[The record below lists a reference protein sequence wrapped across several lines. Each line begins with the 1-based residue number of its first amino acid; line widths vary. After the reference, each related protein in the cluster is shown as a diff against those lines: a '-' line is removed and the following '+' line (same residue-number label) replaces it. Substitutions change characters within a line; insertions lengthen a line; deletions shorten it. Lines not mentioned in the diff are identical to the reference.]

1 MNTHLRQHL
10 RKTAALALPVAIGQ
24 LGHVMLGVTD
34 SLMVGHL
41 GPVPLAAASLG
52 NSVFVLILV
61 LAIGLASAITPL
73 TAIARGENNHEEAG
87 IVLRQGLLLNTLF
100 SILLITSAFVL
111 SNILPLLDQPQD
123 VVAQAIPYL
132 RIMGFSFFPMM
143 VFISFRNFIEG
154 LSFTRPAMVIILLAN
169 LVNVA
174 GNWVFIYGNFGMPAL
189 GLIGAG
195 YSSLCVEVFAAAAIV
210 IYAFRSQ
217 RFTRYQPL
225 LEYRSFNIPMQKR
238 LLRIGVPSGVQ
249 YFFEVGS
256 FSFSAVM
263 IGWLGAKA
271 LAAHQIAISLASISF
286 MMTLGIS
293 HAATIR
299 VGHAMGKK
307 DRRLL
312 RQTGFSAII
321 LAIVLMS
328 TAALTFIVFRDFLPT
343 LYIDDTE
350 VIPLASTL
358 LILAAMFQLSDG
370 LQVVG
375 HGLLRGMTD
384 VTVPMFVAIVAYWI
398 VGLPLGY
405 FFGFVVDLGAPGV
418 WIGFVAGLSTA
429 AGAFL
434 FRFHRQSKR
443 LFTAR

>member
-1 MNTHLRQHL
+1 
-10 RKTAALALPVAIGQ
+10 
-24 LGHVMLGVTD
+24 ML
-34 SLMVGHL
+34 H
-41 GPVPLAAASLG
+41 
-52 NSVFVLILV
+52 I
-61 LAIGLASAITPL
+61 
-73 TAIARGENNHEEAG
+73 
-87 IVLRQGLLLNTLF
+87 
-100 SILLITSAFVL
+100 
-111 SNILPLLDQPQD
+111 LDQPPD
-123 VVAQAIPYL
+123 VVAQASPYL
-132 RIMGFSFFPMM
+132 RIMGFSFLPMM

-174 GNWVFIYGNFGMPAL
+174 GNWVFIYGNLGMPAL
-189 GLIGAG
+189 GLNGAG
-195 YSSLCVEVFAAAAIV
+195 YSSLCVEVFAAVAIV
-210 IYAFRSQ
+210 LYAFRSR
-217 RFTRYQPL
+217 RFTRYQQL
-225 LEYRSFNIPMQKR
+225 LEYRSFNVPMQKR

-299 VGHAMGKK
+299 VGHAMGKR
-307 DRRLL
+307 DRVLL
-312 RQTGFSAII
+312 RRAGLSAVI
-321 LAIVLMS
+321 LAVALMS
-328 TAALTFIVFRDFLPT
+328 TAALIFILFRHSLPT
-343 LYIDDTE
+343 LYIDDAV

-358 LILAAMFQLSDG
+358 LILAAIFQLSDG

-384 VTVPMFVAIVAYWI
+384 VTVPMFIAIVAYWI
-398 VGLPLGY
+398 IGLPLGY

-418 WIGFVAGLSTA
+418 WMGFVAGLSTA
-429 AGAFL
+429 AGAFH
-434 FRFHRQSKR
+434 FRFYRQSAR
-443 LFTAR
+443 LFTTP